1 MRGGSHCTV
10 LYFPSCQLDVNTVAA
25 GGGSRLFFRSGMFV
39 VGPESAGAH
48 PGLSVVT
55 DKSVVQADN

>member
-1 MRGGSHCTV
+1 M
-10 LYFPSCQLDVNTVAA
+10 
-25 GGGSRLFFRSGMFV
+25 

-55 DKSVVQADN
+55 DKSVVQADNFLKICLIRSRFFHLLAGAMFHLILHSHILYS